1 METNPINQEFTG
13 AIATLPLHQYQP
25 NTWETERL
33 FLRPF
38 IDEDLIDLHRVYRNP
53 EVMRFVVNK
62 TKINLAETE
71 AELKSYL
78 DHWQQYN
85 FGHFAIIHKEL
96 DVLIGR
102 SGLYFNERSP
112 YPQFGYI
119 LDKPYWG
126 QGLGTEL
133 ALANLDYGF
142 NILNFET
149 IAAFAMVENSASRKI
164 LSEKLKMRLLT
175 KQFHYLQGT
184 LAYYVIERSQYLT
197 QQMLH

>member
-1 METNPINQEFTG
+1 METNPINQVVTG
-13 AIATLPLHQYQP
+13 AITSLPLHQDQP

-38 IDEDLIDLHRVYRNP
+38 TGEDLMPLHRVYSNP

-62 TKINLAETE
+62 TKKNLGETE

-78 DHWQQYN
+78 DHWQQHN
-85 FGHFAIIHKEL
+85 FGYFAIIHKEL
-96 DVLIGR
+96 KVLIGR

-119 LDKPYWG
+119 LDKPNWG

-133 ALANLDYGF
+133 AQANLDYGF
-142 NILNFET
+142 NILQFET
-149 IAAFAMVENSASRKI
+149 IAAFAMVENLASRKI

-175 KQFHYLQGT
+175 DQFPCKQGN
-184 LAYYVIERSQYLT
+184 LAYYIIESSQYLT
-197 QQMLH
+197 QQLLR